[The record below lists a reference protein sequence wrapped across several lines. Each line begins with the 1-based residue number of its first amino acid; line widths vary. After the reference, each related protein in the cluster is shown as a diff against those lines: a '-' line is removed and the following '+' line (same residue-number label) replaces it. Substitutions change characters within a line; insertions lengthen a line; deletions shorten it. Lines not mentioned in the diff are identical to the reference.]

1 MEPRSNHSGRPAL
14 TRIRWLFLLLGA
26 GILLILAGL
35 LATVLL
41 VLRAEMRD
49 LVLQR
54 DATLLTSVAQQRY
67 EESRPIL
74 LPELDLLG
82 LAVESSE
89 LRGVIGVRVY
99 SPPGKLIARAPEVLF
114 PAGLAEERIAALAR
128 GEPVTGFYPARSLDT
143 LFRDAPADQSDAAD
157 TSALLE
163 VVSPLR
169 DGEGRTVA
177 AVQFW
182 LDGATV
188 AREFAGLDRSLAG
201 IGLLV
206 LVGGGGL
213 VIAILVLTRKRLQ
226 RMAGLLAERN
236 RSLEKANVEL
246 ARAARTSAI
255 GSVTSHLFHGLKNPL
270 AGLQSYLRLTSGD
283 EEAVAL
289 THRMQSLI
297 NETLE
302 VIREEENGDGIYLS
316 LEEWADVYRKRLEPE
331 VRARPVVLSIRHEGE
346 GELMNARGQM
356 LLLVL
361 RNLVENAAE
370 AIEEEGSI
378 EVVLAAGPEG
388 LRATVS
394 DNGPGLPGE
403 VQDRLFEPVRSRKE
417 NGTGVGLAIA
427 AVIARHI
434 PADLRLADSGPR
446 GTTFIIEISP

>member
-1 MEPRSNHSGRPAL
+1 MKPRNNLSAKPAL
-14 TRIRWLFLLLGA
+14 KRIRWLFVLPGA
-26 GILLILAGL
+26 GILLVFAGL
-35 LATVLL
+35 LAFVLL

-67 EESRPIL
+67 EESQPIV

-89 LRGVIGVRVY
+89 LRGVIAVRVY
-99 SPPGKLIARAPEVLF
+99 SPPGKLIARAPETLF
-114 PAGLAEERIAALAR
+114 PAGLAEERVAVLEE
-128 GEPVTGFYPARSLDT
+128 GEPVTGFYPDRSLDT
-143 LFRDAPADQSDAAD
+143 LFRDAPADQSDGAD
-157 TSALLE
+157 TAALLE

-289 THRMQSLI
+289 THRMQTLI

-302 VIREEENGDGIYLS
+302 VIREEDNEHGIYLS
-316 LEEWADVYRKRLEPE
+316 LEEWAEVFRRRLDPE
-331 VRARPVVLSIRHEGE
+331 VRNRPVELAIRHEGE
-346 GELMNARGQM
+346 AELMNARGQM

-370 AIEEEGSI
+370 AIGEQGRI
-378 EVVLAAGPEG
+378 EVVLEAQDGG

-394 DNGPGLPGE
+394 DNGPGLPE
-403 VQDRLFEPVRSRKE
+403 DVQARLFEPVRSRKE

-434 PADLRLADSGPR
+434 PAELRLAESGPG